1 MSRLS
6 TLIAQAREGLSFAES
21 TPQDRW
27 EAIAFQCGLE
37 EIAEIEHRIAALRR
51 ELREVEEWDGD
62 TQDDINIAIYQFSQ
76 LLKRAV
82 GAH

>member
-6 TLIAQAREGLSFAES
+6 NLIAQAREGLSFAES

-27 EAIAFQCGLE
+27 EAIAFQCGPE